1 MTDAIEHYVEMYM
14 SCVDSTTIAQTVQAL
29 FGLDNDT
36 LSIVADAGTREA
48 KLRYANINELSYL
61 EN

>member
-1 MTDAIEHYVEMYM
+1 MNQAIEHYKEMYL
-14 SCVDSTTIAQTVQAL
+14 SGVDVTTIAQTVQAL

-48 KLRYANINELSYL
+48 KLRHANINELSYL